1 MYDLHT
7 HSLRSD
13 GTTPPAENA
22 RLAATAGLRG
32 FALTDHD
39 TCEGWVE
46 ARAAADR
53 LGVAFVPGVELSTEQ
68 GGWSVHVLGYWVD
81 DADAALAAECA
92 RLREERLD
100 RARRILGRL
109 DALGAPVALEA
120 VRRHAGDAPIGRPH
134 IAAALVDAGH
144 VPDFAVAFD
153 RYLADG
159 RPAHVGKR
167 ALDPVDGV
175 RLIVAA
181 GGVAVLAHPA
191 LTAGDLA
198 DPGAAD
204 GPLLALVE
212 RMVDAGLAGI
222 EADHAGHDP
231 VQRARWRAVARRQ
244 GLHVTGSSDFH
255 GRNKDVAIGAGTTPA
270 DTVAALAELRGRA
283 SAPRGNVIA

>member
-13 GTTPPAENA
+13 GTTPPAVNA
-22 RLAATAGLRG
+22 RLAAAAGLSG

-39 TCEGWVE
+39 TCEGWAE
-46 ARAAADR
+46 ARAAADAH
-53 LGVAFVPGVELSTEQ
+53 GVAFVPGVELSTEQ
-68 GGWSVHVLGYWVD
+68 AGWSIHVLGYWVD
-81 DADAALAAECA
+81 AADAAFAAECE
-92 RLREERLD
+92 RLRDERLD

-109 DALGAPVALEA
+109 DALGLPVALDA

-134 IAAALVDAGH
+134 IAAAMVDAGH
-144 VPDFAVAFD
+144 VADFAEAFD

-175 RLIVAA
+175 RLIIAA

-191 LTAGDLA
+191 LTARDLA
-198 DPGAAD
+198 DPCAD
-204 GPLLALVE
+204 DAPLLALVE
-212 RMVDAGLAGI
+212 RMVGAGLAGI
-222 EADHAGHDP
+222 EADHAGHDAA
-231 VQRARWRAVARRQ
+231 QRARWRAVARDR

-255 GRNKDVAIGAGTTPA
+255 GRNKDVALGASTTPA
-270 DTVAALAELRGRA
+270 ETVAALAELRGRA
-283 SAPRGNVIA
+283 AAPRGNVIA